1 MVATSGGT
9 KMNADALRATEEL
22 FAKQIENGLHPG
34 AALAVYRHGEPVLDL
49 YGGVADTESGRPVV
63 EDTMFVLYSCTK
75 PLAAFGVYVLWERGK
90 LAWDDPVAKYWPEF
104 AKNGKDAVTV
114 RHVMT
119 HQAGFPT
126 TPAELTWDKW
136 QDWDAVVQA
145 LENTSLQYAAG
156 SVLSYHP
163 MNFGWMCGELVRRID
178 GRPFNKFIQEELT
191 APLGMKD
198 TYVGLPPS
206 LEGRVSKV
214 HAMEDADAAMRSP
227 IANLPDLVSVWNR
240 PEVHQ
245 AVIPAAC
252 GIATARDLARFYAMM
267 QGGGVLDGVRLLKPE
282 TIAEVTKLQVEGPD
296 PAAVGSYNRLCLGMA
311 LADPRAGFSRTKN
324 IRTFGH
330 AGAGTSVGWADH
342 DSGLA
347 VAIIT
352 NGFRPEGTNNARLA
366 AFSQAVRN
374 ACL

>member
-1 MVATSGGT
+1 MVTTSGGT
-9 KMNADALRATEEL
+9 QMNAEALRATEEL
-22 FAKQIENGLHPG
+22 FFKQIDNKLHPG
-34 AALAVYRHGEPVLDL
+34 AALAVYRHGELVLDL
-49 YGGVADTESGRPVV
+49 YGGVADTESGAPVV
-63 EDTMFVLYSCTK
+63 EDTMFVFYSCTK
-75 PLAAFGVYVLWERGK
+75 PLAAFGPYLLWERGK
-90 LAWDDPVAKYWPEF
+90 LDWDDPVAKYWPEF

-145 LENTSLQYAAG
+145 LENVSLEYQPG

-178 GRPFNKFIQEELT
+178 GRPFNEFIKEELT
-191 APLGMKD
+191 APLGMND

-227 IANLPDLVSVWNR
+227 IANLPDLVSIWNR

-252 GIATARDLARFYAMM
+252 GIGTARDLARFYAMM
-267 QGGGVLDGVRLLKPE
+267 QGGGILDGVRLLKPE
-282 TIAEVTKLQVEGPD
+282 TVAEVTKLQVEGAD
-296 PAAVGSYNRLCLGMA
+296 PANGSYNRLSLGMA
-311 LADPRAGFSRTKN
+311 LADPRAGLSRTTN
-324 IRTFGH
+324 IHTFGH
-330 AGAGTSVGWADH
+330 AGAGTSVGWADP

-352 NGFRPEGTNNARLA
+352 NGFRPDGTNNARLA
-366 AFSQAVRN
+366 AFSQSVRS